1 MNETPQYS
9 YKGLMLAA
17 VILAV
22 IGWYGL
28 YLLLVSTLPTL
39 GPRWLFYVLWIS
51 ASTGTSLPFLWLI
64 NRRFR
69 STDPAS
75 PNVLLREGLLIG
87 LYAAVCYWLQLNRM
101 LTLTLALLLALGLFA
116 IEWML
121 RVIERNTR
129 RPRR

>member
-1 MNETPQYS
+1 
-9 YKGLMLAA
+9 MLAA

-22 IGWYGL
+22 VGWYGL

-69 STDPAS
+69 SNDPAS

-121 RVIERNTR
+121 RLIERNTR